1 MGVVFTK
8 EQQQVIDL
16 RNRNILVSA
25 AAGSGKTAVLVERI
39 ITRLTKDES
48 PIDVD
53 QLLIVTYTEAA
64 ASEMKERIR
73 NAIEKALEER
83 PDDVHLQRQS
93 TLVHHAQ
100 VTTIHSFCLSVI
112 RDYFHTIDLDPGFR
126 IGEEGELKLL
136 KRDVLEEL
144 LEACYTE
151 GKPEFLNFVE
161 SFASG
166 KDDKK
171 LEEII
176 LQLYEYSRS
185 YPNPET
191 WLDTCAARYD
201 VETVEALTQAPFVAV
216 IMKDIQN
223 LLKDL
228 EESLIFAQEICREEN
243 GPAAYLNT
251 LESDLNVILGLQS
264 AKTFAEMEQKF
275 SELKWERLA
284 TNRDKTVAE
293 EKIEIVK
300 SIREEC
306 KKTVSAIGEDYFFDS
321 IEELQKDMLAAKLNM
336 GVLADLVK
344 EFANAYRSK
353 KQSKNMIDFSDM
365 EHYAL
370 QILTEEVDGEF
381 VPSAVAEEYQEKFL
395 EVMID
400 EYQDSNLIQEAILTS
415 VSTVSKGKYNVFM
428 VGDVKQSIYRFR
440 LSRPELFMEKYRT
453 YSSEDGPQ
461 QKIDLHKNF
470 RSRREV
476 LDSTNFIFEQIMTK
490 GFGGIAYD
498 QRAALYVG
506 ASYEER
512 PGNETEVCFVDAS
525 ELSQEE
531 NAREL
536 EAKAVARE
544 IKKLVG
550 KHEVLDKETGEY
562 RKANYSDIVI
572 LVRSLK
578 GWADVF
584 LRTLGQEGVPAY
596 SGSKEGYF
604 ETREIQMMLDYLR
617 ILDNPRQDIPFAAVL
632 TSPFVGL
639 TSEELALIQSGCKG
653 KNFYERACA
662 YAGFGNVTPAE
673 GGACAEH
680 SDAVCVEEEK
690 NAGLKKK
697 LQVFLAQY
705 ETFRKKVPYT
715 AIHTLL
721 WDIMDETGYGNY
733 IAALPG
739 GEQRAANLEMLIE
752 KAISF
757 ESTSYKGLFHFVRY
771 IEQLHKYDVDYG
783 EANVIEES
791 TDVVRLMSIHKSKGL
806 EFPIVFVVGMDK
818 QFNMQDARAS
828 IVIHPELGVGLDAID
843 LEYRTK
849 APTLLK
855 RMIQKE
861 VQKESVAEELR
872 ILYVAM
878 TRAKE
883 KLILMGTV
891 SNMEAQLYNC
901 IRLRNHKETALPYTR
916 LVKAKKYF
924 DWVIPALY
932 RNQTLAETLNRFQID
947 VPFQNPLYFKQVPFD
962 VKWIG
967 QDELILEDIEE
978 AFAGNVTKQ
987 ILQMW
992 DTEVIYDKNVKK
1004 QVEEQFAFF
1013 YPYTLE
1019 AKTKQKVSVSEL
1031 KKKAYMEEEEIEEE
1045 VVIPLFPKFLQQE
1058 AELTGAS
1065 RGTAYH
1071 RVLELLNFA
1080 EEYDAQT
1087 LQEAIREMT
1096 VKELLSEEMAA
1107 CVAADELLKFL
1118 QSSIGRRVQ
1127 KACQRNQFHAE
1138 QPFVLAEKLGE
1149 DRNYPDEVT
1158 LIQGIIDVYFEE
1170 DGELVVL
1177 DYKTDRVKRAEEL
1190 IDKYKVQLEYYAKA
1204 LEQVTKKPVKE
1215 KIIYSFTLQQEIEV

>member
-144 LEACYTE
+144 LEAYYTE

-185 YPNPET
+185 YPNPEA

-201 VETVEALTQAPFVAV
+201 VETIEELEQAPFVSV
-216 IMKDIQN
+216 ILEDLQS

-243 GPAAYLNT
+243 GPASYLNT
-251 LESDLNVILGLQS
+251 LESDLNVILRLQS
-264 AKTFAEMEQKF
+264 AKTFAEMERKF

-284 TNRDKTVAE
+284 TNRDKTVSE
-293 EKIEIVK
+293 EKIAMVK

-306 KKTVSAIGEDYFFDS
+306 KKTVGAIQEDYFFDS
-321 IEELQKDMLAAKLNM
+321 IEELQKDMLAAKPNM
-336 GVLADLVK
+336 GVLVDLVK

-353 KQSKNMIDFSDM
+353 KQDKNMIDFSDM

-370 QILTEEVDGEF
+370 QILTEEVDGKF

-476 LDSTNFIFEQIMTK
+476 LDSTNFIFEQIMTE

-498 QRAALYVG
+498 DKAALYVG

-512 PGNETEVCFVDAS
+512 LGNETEVCFVDTS
-525 ELSQEE
+525 ELSEE
-531 NAREL
+531 GNAREL
-536 EAKAVARE
+536 EAKAVALE

-550 KHEVLDKETGEY
+550 NHEVFDKETGEY

-584 LRTLGQEGVPAY
+584 LRTLGEEGVPAY

-632 TSPFVGL
+632 TSPFAGL
-639 TSEELALIQSGCKG
+639 TSEELAVIQSGCQG
-653 KNFYERACA
+653 RNFYEKACA
-662 YAGFGNVTPAE
+662 YARYSA
-673 GGACAEH
+673 
-680 SDAVCVEEEK
+680 
-690 NAGLKKK
+690 K
-697 LQVFLAQY
+697 LQAFFLQY
-705 ETFRKKVPYT
+705 EAFRKKVPYT

-721 WDIMDETGYGNY
+721 WDIIDETGYGNY

-806 EFPIVFVVGMDK
+806 EFPIVFVAGMDK

-883 KLILMGTV
+883 KLILMGTI
-891 SNMEAQLYNC
+891 SNMESQLYNC

-916 LVKAKKYF
+916 LVKARKYF

-932 RNQTLAETLNRFQID
+932 RNQAFAEMLNQFQID
-947 VPFQNPLYFKQVPFD
+947 VPFQNPLYFKQVPFI

-967 QDELILEDIEE
+967 QEELMLEELEE
-978 AFAGNVTKQ
+978 AFNGNVTKQ
-987 ILQMW
+987 ILQLW
-992 DTEVIYDKNVKK
+992 DTETVYEENVKK
-1004 QVEEQFAFF
+1004 QVEEQFEFS
-1013 YPYTLE
+1013 YPYTVE

-1058 AELTGAS
+1058 TELTGAS

-1071 RVLELLNFA
+1071 RVLELLDFKK
-1080 EEYDAQT
+1080 EYGAQN
-1087 LQEAIREMT
+1087 LQEAIQEMIAH
-1096 VKELLSEEMAA
+1096 ELLTEEMAA
-1107 CVAADELLKFL
+1107 CVAIKDVLQFL
-1118 QSSIGRRVQ
+1118 HSPIGQRVQ
-1127 KACQRNQFHAE
+1127 KASQRNQFHAE
-1138 QPFVLAEKLGE
+1138 QPFVLAEKMDADKNLDAEENSDTKG
-1149 DRNYPDEVT
+1149 NSDEVT
-1158 LIQGIIDVYFEE
+1158 LVQGIIDVYFEE

-1177 DYKTDRVKRAEEL
+1177 DYKTDKVTCAEDL
-1190 IDKYKVQLEYYAKA
+1190 KDKYKVQLEYYAKA
-1204 LEQVTKKPVKE
+1204 LEQITEKTVKE
-1215 KIIYSFTLQQEIEV
+1215 KIIYSFTLQKEIEV